1 MIKVGII
8 GIITVLA
15 AVFLKGVKAEYG
27 ICAGICGS
35 IILVY
40 IAVTK
45 FSGILGIIS
54 GFKRYTGSDSD
65 YVLILIKMLGI
76 AFTAEFSSNLCRD
89 VGYSSVAAQIEL
101 IGKLSILLISA
112 PIVEALL
119 DTIFAFME

>member
-45 FSGILGIIS
+45 LSGILGIIS

-119 DTIFAFME
+119 DTIFAFMG

>member
-54 GFKRYTGSDSD
+54 GFKRYTGCQIRIM
-65 YVLILIKMLGI
+65 LLMLIKMLGI

-101 IGKLSILLISA
+101 IGKLKYSPYKRSDCRSA
-112 PIVEALL
+112 S
-119 DTIFAFME
+119 

>member
-27 ICAGICGS
+27 VCAGICGS

-45 FSGILGIIS
+45 FSGIIDIIS
-54 GFKRYTGSDSD
+54 GFKRYIDADSG
-65 YVLILIKMLGI
+65 YVLILVKMLGF
-76 AFTAEFSSNLCRD
+76 AFTAEFSSNLCKD

-119 DTIFAFME
+119 DTVFTFIG

>member
-27 ICAGICGS
+27 ICPGICGR

-119 DTIFAFME
+119 DTIFAFMG

>member
-45 FSGILGIIS
+45 FSGILEIIS
-54 GFKRYTGSDSD
+54 GFKRYTGADSD

-119 DTIFAFME
+119 DTIFAFMG